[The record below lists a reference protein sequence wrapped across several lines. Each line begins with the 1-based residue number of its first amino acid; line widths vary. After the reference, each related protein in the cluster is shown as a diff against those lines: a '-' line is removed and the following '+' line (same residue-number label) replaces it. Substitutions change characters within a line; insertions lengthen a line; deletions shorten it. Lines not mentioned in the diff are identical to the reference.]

1 MTAAPLLEH
10 LQHDPARFEALARAL
25 VEAAMIENAALE
37 KLGAVMYPAHGY
49 PEVKPDETARRR
61 SNAVFAAW
69 YAWIAQGEALLHRL
83 RQSPV
88 ADEPGKLPS
97 YADDFD
103 REVWLARSKIHLTL
117 DGLLSGFDAVL
128 RGEGV
133 PMEEVRR
140 ELQANLRAQRAAQVE
155 AA

>member
-1 MTAAPLLEH
+1 MTATPLLEH

-61 SNAVFAAW
+61 SDAVFAAW

-83 RQSPV
+83 RAAPV
-88 ADEPGKLPS
+88 AGEVGKLP
-97 YADDFD
+97 DFAEALD
-103 REVWLARSKIHLTL
+103 LEVWSARNKVHLTL
-117 DGLLSGFDAVL
+117 DDLLFAFDQSI
-128 RGEGV
+128 RGETIPG
-133 PMEEVRR
+133 EEVRR
-140 ELQANLRAQRAAQVE
+140 ELQLRLRAKRAGKVE